1 MRTRDA
7 VEQVASVIDF
17 PGPPSAESQ
26 YASRPPLGPATV
38 RVHRVDLPSLNMP
51 NGAQGLE
58 MSPTRRLPSS
68 PETKL
73 SIGAL
78 SRLTGVP
85 VETLRTWEAR
95 YGFPVPE
102 RKPSGHRVYSLSSI
116 PRLRRIAEALSRGYR
131 AGDVVGA
138 PEDALAGLLEASASS
153 VRQPSSR
160 SAAFSGSAPDLLRI
174 IESFDADALT
184 RTLLQDWT
192 RLGPLEFVQTRIA
205 PALREVG
212 EAWKAGRLEIR
223 HEHFFSE
230 KVGDLLRSL
239 RLPFEARATGP
250 LVVCSSLPGEP
261 HALGLQMASLILAVA
276 GCRILYLGTEVPG
289 AQVASLVKDLNARAV
304 ALSVSEASRGPGMSA
319 QITGVRRMLP
329 RRIDLLIGG
338 DGAPRSRP
346 GIEIIQD
353 LGDLDVWARHLA
365 TPMQLR

>member
-1 MRTRDA
+1 MPALILPDG
-7 VEQVASVIDF
+7 VQGLDM
-17 PGPPSAESQ
+17 
-26 YASRPPLGPATV
+26 PAT
-38 RVHRVDLPSLNMP
+38 RLTPS
-51 NGAQGLE
+51 G
-58 MSPTRRLPSS
+58 

-102 RKPSGHRVYSLSSI
+102 RKPSGHRLYPLSSI

-138 PEDALAGLLEASASS
+138 ADDALSGLLEASASLAPQT
-153 VRQPSSR
+153 VRRATAP
-160 SAAFSGSAPDLLRI
+160 SGSQLDLLHA
-174 IESFDADALT
+174 IEAFDADVLT
-184 RTLLQDWT
+184 RVLLQDWT

-239 RLPFEARATGP
+239 RLPFEAQATGP

-261 HALGLQMASLILAVA
+261 HGLGLQMASVILAVA
-276 GCRILYLGTEVPG
+276 GCRILYLGTEVPR
-289 AQVASLVKDLNARAV
+289 AQVASLATDLNARAV
-304 ALSVSEASRGPGMSA
+304 ALSVSEASRGPAMSV
-319 QITGVRRMLP
+319 QITGVRRLLP
-329 RRIDLLIGG
+329 RRIGLLIGG
-338 DGAPRSRP
+338 NGAPRSRP
-346 GIEIIQD
+346 GIEVIQD
-353 LGDLDVWARHLA
+353 LGALDVWARHLA
-365 TPMQLR
+365 TSMQLA